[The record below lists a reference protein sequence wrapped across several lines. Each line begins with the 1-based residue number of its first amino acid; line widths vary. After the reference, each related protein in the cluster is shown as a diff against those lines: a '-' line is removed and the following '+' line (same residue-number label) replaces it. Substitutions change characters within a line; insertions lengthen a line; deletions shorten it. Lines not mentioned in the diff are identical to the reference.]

1 MNMDLNETPSLENE
15 GMEHIELPPPVYVVV
30 QDSRRYG
37 AWMLVLANNQV
48 LGEGGSDP
56 AGKGK
61 ATLETG
67 ESSKTKS
74 KPPKH
79 PPQNRQPP
87 TIEWTTTSRASGCQV
102 PKAHEKSHG
111 GSQVSSRGRAKFSS
125 KDGFA
130 GFSEGPNVT
139 DWRGHFDY

>member
-1 MNMDLNETPSLENE
+1 MNMDLNETPSPENE
-15 GMEHIELPPPVYVVV
+15 GMEHTELLPPVHVAV
-30 QDSRRYG
+30 QDSHHYG
-37 AWMLVLANNQV
+37 AWMLVLADDQV
-48 LGEGGSDP
+48 LGEGGN

-87 TIEWTTTSRASGCQV
+87 TTEWTTTSRASGCQV
-102 PKAHEKSHG
+102 PKAHAKSHG

-125 KDGFA
+125 KGGFA

-139 DWRGHFDY
+139 DWRGHFDH